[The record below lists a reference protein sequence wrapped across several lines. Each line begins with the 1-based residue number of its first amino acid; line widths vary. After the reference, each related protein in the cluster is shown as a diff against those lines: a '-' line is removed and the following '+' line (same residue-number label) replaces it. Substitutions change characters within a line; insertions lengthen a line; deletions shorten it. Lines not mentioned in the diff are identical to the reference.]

1 MSNKIANYK
10 IADKLDFRNNKK
22 QLINS
27 YLLRLLGLIIFG
39 IVFFAIASRYNNQT
53 TIQTLFNLE
62 IEGLSGFVSILLLIS
77 DVIFVLYLH
86 ELIHASVFYITHKQ
100 KPKIGINGFVIFAAA
115 PEQILTKQQLIINA
129 LAPFGVIS
137 IIGIILMFFIPAQYI
152 AWIFIPTLVNAA
164 AAGGDFMTVFFVKK
178 YPKNYRYNDIGDILN
193 VLKPDN

>member
-1 MSNKIANYK
+1 MNNKIANYK

-39 IVFFAIASRYNNQT
+39 IVFFAIASWYNNQT

-137 IIGIILMFFIPAQYI
+137 IIGIILMFFIPAHYI